1 MAKDTQDNS
10 YLAQRGTNSTNGRRG
25 FVDREQMHKI
35 VDDLIDLQ
43 NQTQPS
49 GGDTTVEFKC
59 VKAAEARLLLE
70 RLWGKLGGWVVDH
83 VVGECIDHE
92 EAAHNEHIHEYV
104 GSDYDCEYEYS
115 NAELNR
121 RIIARCFLYGLPLPT
136 RLSLQARAALEAL
149 EYGETQPLLVPGDK
163 GGKRGNHY
171 TTWMGHLR
179 ACEHVAFRAAVYGN
193 KQRAQIEIDEAYAL
207 RDLQGDSDGN
217 TVKSWEHRLR
227 NEGRLDAAYVQL
239 ILENA
244 ARTGQRVYELNNQ
257 QPSQDTDP
265 SGEIELYWIMYTNEV
280 LADDARNFHT
290 SNPKK
295 E

>member
-1 MAKDTQDNS
+1 MAKDKKNNS
-10 YLAQRGTNSTNGRRG
+10 DPSRHRPEGMLKLDMLNDAGRLH
-25 FVDREQMHKI
+25 DI
-35 VDDLIDLQ
+35 VDKLISLR
-43 NQTQPS
+43 NQTHPDQPPEGKS
-49 GGDTTVEFKC
+49 A
-59 VKAAEARLLLE
+59 KAAEARLLLNTLIGE
-70 RLWGKLGGWVVDH
+70 LGGWVVNQ
-83 VVGECIDHE
+83 VVGECIDHQEGE
-92 EAAHNEHIHEYV
+92 EIDHFHEQI
-104 GSDYDCEYEYS
+104 GNTYDFKD
-115 NAELNR
+115 AELNR
-121 RIIARCFLYGLPLPT
+121 LIIARCFLYGLPLPT

-244 ARTGQRVYELNNQ
+244 ARIGQRVYELNNQ